1 MKRSLFTIAIF
12 VSALSVMF
20 TSCDK
25 DVPDG
30 PDQYGGSYELTMDG
44 DKIAEGD
51 TEEVGMLGNAAS
63 VSKGEGFAI
72 LLANVPETVGGT
84 TQLDDQQT
92 GGLVTIMGK
101 NLLLDDSSEEL
112 YFSVS
117 GTIKRVSA
125 SKITFEGTCTNFGS
139 STSHTFSGSMESKAF
154 KLI

>member
-1 MKRSLFTIAIF
+1 MKRSFFTLAIF

-20 TSCDK
+20 TSCNK

-44 DKIAEGD
+44 NKIAEGD
-51 TEEVGMLGNAAS
+51 TEEIGMLGNAAS
-63 VSKGEGFAI
+63 VSKGEDFGI
-72 LLANVPETVGGT
+72 LLANVPVTVGGT
-84 TQLDDQQT
+84 TQLDDEDT

-101 NLLLDDSSEEL
+101 NLLLDDSSDEM

-125 SKITFEGTCTNFGS
+125 SKITFEGTCTDFGS
-139 STSHTFSGSMESKAF
+139 ETTHTFSGSMESNAF

>member
-1 MKRSLFTIAIF
+1 MKRSFFTLAIF

-25 DVPDG
+25 DVTDG
-30 PDQYGGSYELTMDG
+30 TDTFGGSYELTMDG

-51 TEEVGMLGNAAS
+51 TEEVGMLGNATS
-63 VSKGEGFAI
+63 VSKGEDFAI

-101 NLLLDDSSEEL
+101 NLLLDDSSDEM
-112 YFSVS
+112 YFSIS

-125 SKITFEGTCTNFGS
+125 SKITFEGTCSELGS
-139 STSHTFSGSMESKAF
+139 DTTHTFSGSMESNAF